1 MARYARGLSPGGGC
15 ALDIGAGQEVSAYAL
30 ARAGYRVT
38 AIEPDPSEL
47 VGCGAIAQL
56 GEICDGIVNVVQGVA
71 EALPFGPA
79 SFDLVYCRQ
88 ALHHARDV
96 RKFCE
101 EAARVLKPGG
111 TFIAAR
117 EHVISSERDL
127 PRFLENHLLH
137 RLYGGECAYRSA
149 FYLSAMKSAGFG
161 VMRVIRSFDSSINY
175 SPLTA
180 SLVGAEIESRVRRL
194 PGAARLVRWLG
205 SSATGMRLLLRAL
218 SLADRRPGRLNSFLC
233 VKLPESRSPVGRR
246 PFKVSGSPA
255 LTVRVAFP
263 LLGGAAWTG
272 GHNYLRNLFQVL
284 AMTVAGH
291 ITPVLMVPAGTPAES
306 RTAFH
311 RNRRGR
317 GSGASRKPRPSPA
330 RPSARDTHR
339 PGRPSRALAACPAH
353 RSGIRSN
360 RFHRLAQ
367 SEFPRSRGFPT
378 SSTSTCRTC
387 SSDRGCGAVS
397 SSTNCR
403 PVPGEPS
410 C

>member
-1 MARYARGLSPGGGC
+1 MSPPAACECCCRTATIEALWSACLREPSEISVSGASLSDQSWEAAVRWLLTRQEYAQLVKDCYYDQPVSAAARRFEASEEWRATLELLAPRGGC
-15 ALDIGAGQEVSAYAL
+15 ALDIGAGQGVSTYAL

-47 VGCGAIAQL
+47 VGCGAIARL

-96 RKFCE
+96 RKFCA

-161 VMRVIRSFDSSINY
+161 VMRVIRSFDSPINY
-175 SPLTA
+175 SPLTT
-180 SLVGAEIESRVRRL
+180 SLVSAEIESRVRRL
-194 PGAARLVRWLG
+194 PGAARCVRWLG

-255 LTVRVAFP
+255 
-263 LLGGAAWTG
+263 
-272 GHNYLRNLFQVL
+272 
-284 AMTVAGH
+284 
-291 ITPVLMVPAGTPAES
+291 
-306 RTAFH
+306 
-311 RNRRGR
+311 
-317 GSGASRKPRPSPA
+317 
-330 RPSARDTHR
+330 
-339 PGRPSRALAACPAH
+339 
-353 RSGIRSN
+353 
-360 RFHRLAQ
+360 
-367 SEFPRSRGFPT
+367 
-378 SSTSTCRTC
+378 
-387 SSDRGCGAVS
+387 
-397 SSTNCR
+397 
-403 PVPGEPS
+403 
-410 C
+410 